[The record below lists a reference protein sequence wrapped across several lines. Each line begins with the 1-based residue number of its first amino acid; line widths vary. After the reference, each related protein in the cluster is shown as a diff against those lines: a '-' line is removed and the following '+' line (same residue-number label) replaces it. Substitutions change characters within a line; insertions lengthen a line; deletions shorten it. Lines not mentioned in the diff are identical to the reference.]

1 MEHEGAYYKIINFYR
16 QQNSVNQYIIQSLIT
31 GKSKIVL
38 IHQISDAEI
47 TVAGMNYFLNKMFQ
61 VKQKY
66 HTFRTIPKSNRKR
79 VDRVNIDLY

>member
-16 QQNSVNQYIIQSLIT
+16 QQNYVNQYIIQSLIT
-31 GKSKIVL
+31 GKTKIVL
-38 IHQISDAEI
+38 RHQICDAEI

-66 HTFRTIPKSNRKR
+66 HTERAIPKSNRKN